1 MDLTLLKSLMSGDQ
15 KLVDH
20 FITIFKSQVP
30 AQVAALP
37 GLCESGEWEAL
48 SSAFHSLKTQFS
60 YVGMTEFAELMR
72 EMEESV
78 DNGETASIATRIASF
93 TVKFNQFWQSEFAEN
108 GQSPH

>member
-20 FITIFKSQVP
+20 FISIFKSQVP

-37 GLCESGEWEAL
+37 GFCESGEWEELSTAL
-48 SSAFHSLKTQFS
+48 HSLKTQFS
-60 YVGMTEFAELMR
+60 YVGMAEFAELMR

-78 DNGETASIATRIASF
+78 DNGETGSITSRIGGF
-93 TVKFNQFWQSEFAEN
+93 IMKFDNFWQSEFAE
-108 GQSPH
+108 SE